1 MAIKLQKS
9 GFGLSKL
16 MLAGMS
22 MFLIAG
28 CASEEAADTTA
39 SNQAEQEVSAEKEV
53 STEKEIPEITFAW
66 GQGLHDGILQLAFEI
81 PEAFEGNSTHLRPL
95 GDTKF
100 ELVKDGEVI
109 ANVTHI
115 NVKAGS
121 EAVTLMSQGQLDI
134 SGSSSTAFLQGYDG
148 GTDLQI
154 LAPVQNGGISLVA
167 EADAPYDNFDEFV
180 AYAKAAEKPVLSGY
194 HSAISAPRVIFEYAM
209 MDEGLKVAQDASDP
223 DADVILADLKGTQS
237 LIPSLTSG
245 QVEIF
250 PGPVPFPQTAEAQ
263 GVGKTIETL
272 STLQDGKWED
282 FPCCV
287 ITASTAMVEEN
298 PEIVQA
304 LVQTTHDITEYANAN
319 PEAVADALADWVGI
333 DKEVLMKNDTVYSTD
348 VTDRFVNGMEYYS
361 DFLNEMGKFTGTLK
375 GKSFE
380 EIQDEVFNYTFIE
393 NVE

>member
-1 MAIKLQKS
+1 MTIKIAKNV
-9 GFGLSKL
+9 FGLSKL
-16 MLAGMS
+16 ILAGIS
-22 MFLIAG
+22 VLLISG
-28 CASEEAADTTA
+28 CTSYEAADTA
-39 SNQAEQEVSAEKEV
+39 VSA
-53 STEKEIPEITFAW
+53 EKEIPEITFAW

-81 PEAFEGNSTHLRPL
+81 PEEFEGNSTHLRPI

-100 ELVKDGEVI
+100 ELVQDGEVI

-134 SGSSSTAFLQGYDG
+134 SGSSSTAFLQGYDS
-148 GTDLQI
+148 GTELQI
-154 LAPVQNGGISLVA
+154 LCPVQNGGISLVA
-167 EADAPYDNFDEFV
+167 AADAPYDNFDEFV
-180 AYAKAAEKPVLSGY
+180 AYAKESERPVLSGY

-223 DADVILADLKGTQS
+223 DADVILTDLKGTQS
-237 LIPSLTSG
+237 LIPSLMSK

-304 LVQTTHDITEYANAN
+304 IVQSTHDITEFADEN
-319 PEAVADALADWVGI
+319 PEAVASALSEWVGI
-333 DKEVLMKNDTVYSTD
+333 DEDILMKNDTVYSTE
-348 VTDRFVNGMEYYS
+348 VTDRFVNGMAYYS
-361 DFLNEMGKFTGTLK
+361 DFLNEMGKFTGSLK

-380 EIQDEVFNYTFIE
+380 EIEAEVFDYSFIE